1 MFLREKQI
9 FKAIGKLEL
18 RPTKSGE
25 KFYVMKSQKNL
36 NWERT
41 SIHFKLNGIN
51 VSIDEMNGDLTLLEV
66 DSNGQFIKD
75 EKNNYVK
82 KSFKQGEK
90 IDETKYRVRETR
102 SIGTS
107 TKEFKT
113 NYPYEWVQHI
123 TKNLDSLLKSDVEVE
138 GEIEYEFYNGNIVR
152 KYKIKNIK
160 ILKGTNKP
168 LFLVTETLAY
178 ERSSLHLVDGLGKIF
193 YYLPYNFTYSDKVFI
208 KVKTPLL
215 ATNDEYSDG
224 LFKGLDVI
232 EGYFEELNK
241 SYKGL
246 IRVSYKLSKEEET
259 SNEFDLNSLDITTR
273 KLYDSC
279 NEDMKKKILERV
291 KNYVSINKNNNTK
304 YELYMFHIN
313 EDTSI
318 YETIV
323 DNDFIIGVGQKIE
336 NELKNKRN
344 DKKYKLEL
352 KKIIDNTSNEEYEF
366 ETPSNDDE
374 DMTDFSSSLENKT
387 VDVENTSTPTNK
399 HINSDMYDEDNDE
412 DEDDDDPF
420 DWN

>member
-1 MFLREKQI
+1 
-9 FKAIGKLEL
+9 
-18 RPTKSGE
+18 
-25 KFYVMKSQKNL
+25 
-36 NWERT
+36 
-41 SIHFKLNGIN
+41 
-51 VSIDEMNGDLTLLEV
+51 
-66 DSNGQFIKD
+66 
-75 EKNNYVK
+75 
-82 KSFKQGEK
+82 
-90 IDETKYRVRETR
+90 
-102 SIGTS
+102 
-107 TKEFKT
+107 
-113 NYPYEWVQHI
+113 
-123 TKNLDSLLKSDVEVE
+123 
-138 GEIEYEFYNGNIVR
+138 
-152 KYKIKNIK
+152 
-160 ILKGTNKP
+160 
-168 LFLVTETLAY
+168 
-178 ERSSLHLVDGLGKIF
+178 
-193 YYLPYNFTYSDKVFI
+193 
-208 KVKTPLL
+208 
-215 ATNDEYSDG
+215 
-224 LFKGLDVI
+224 
-232 EGYFEELNK
+232 
-241 SYKGL
+241 
-246 IRVSYKLSKEEET
+246 
-259 SNEFDLNSLDITTR
+259 
-273 KLYDSC
+273 
-279 NEDMKKKILERV
+279 MKKKILERV

>member
-1 MFLREKQI
+1 M
-9 FKAIGKLEL
+9 
-18 RPTKSGE
+18 
-25 KFYVMKSQKNL
+25 
-36 NWERT
+36 
-41 SIHFKLNGIN
+41 
-51 VSIDEMNGDLTLLEV
+51 
-66 DSNGQFIKD
+66 
-75 EKNNYVK
+75 
-82 KSFKQGEK
+82 
-90 IDETKYRVRETR
+90 
-102 SIGTS
+102 
-107 TKEFKT
+107 
-113 NYPYEWVQHI
+113 
-123 TKNLDSLLKSDVEVE
+123 
-138 GEIEYEFYNGNIVR
+138 
-152 KYKIKNIK
+152 
-160 ILKGTNKP
+160 
-168 LFLVTETLAY
+168 VTETLAY
-178 ERSSLHLVDGLGKIF
+178 ERSSLQLVDGVGKIF

-215 ATNDEYSDG
+215 AINDEYSDG